1 MDSNGHPKQYS
12 EEFKIERDCSQSEIG
27 QDDHHNNI
35 NQVIEERTE
44 ESSSRNHTPPSAINP
59 MEGTNYQD
67 ELNNFIM
74 SRAAKGP
81 NNNNNLSMNL
91 PTSGL
96 TSANNSNR

>member
-1 MDSNGHPKQYS
+1 MM
-12 EEFKIERDCSQSEIG
+12 F
-27 QDDHHNNI
+27 QDDQNMPI
-35 NQVIEERTE
+35 NHVIEERTE
-44 ESSSRNHTPPSAINP
+44 ESSSRNNTPPSAMNP

-74 SRAAKGP
+74 SRAAKNSGQ
-81 NNNNNLSMNL
+81 NNNVSINL

>member
-1 MDSNGHPKQYS
+1 
-12 EEFKIERDCSQSEIG
+12 
-27 QDDHHNNI
+27 
-35 NQVIEERTE
+35 
-44 ESSSRNHTPPSAINP
+44 

-96 TSANNSNR
+96 TSANNSNRQAQKNNSSSNINTNRFQYMVSKFDTSELITPSGTIP